1 MENQIVYFILSILLT
16 LSVIFLIILLS
27 RKKKDKEGYK
37 KCICSSSGTG
47 REREC
52 QDTDVVEQN
61 YNTNKLTE
69 FTNLKSRDW
78 NETSPGDYKF
88 PVSNDC
94 NWTDNSSDKVDTWKE
109 WDFTDF

>member
-1 MENQIVYFILSILLT
+1 MENNKVYFMLSILLT

-47 REREC
+47 RERQC
-52 QDTDVVEQN
+52 QNTEDVEQH
-61 YNTNKLTE
+61 YNSNKLTE
-69 FTNLKSRDW
+69 FTNLKNKNW
-78 NETSPGDYKF
+78 NEISPGDYKF

-94 NWTDNSSDKVDTWKE
+94 NWNDIPDNWKE